1 MADPLLQPQTLF
13 PRKDNVKEAREYINS
28 LLPITAANEANAAVN
43 MYHNTLLHQ
52 LGNTYQVDRTVIYR
66 LIDMRV
72 KRQDSEDTAQ
82 MHFRTTYNLA
92 IDHVVSYFENRL
104 GAS

>member
-1 MADPLLQPQTLF
+1 MTDSS
-13 PRKDNVKEAREYINS
+13 VKEY
-28 LLPITAANEANAAVN
+28 PVD
-43 MYHNTLLHQ
+43 
-52 LGNTYQVDRTVIYR
+52 QVDIYR

-72 KRQDSEDTAQ
+72 KRQEQEDTTQ

-104 GAS
+104 GK

>member
-1 MADPLLQPQTLF
+1 MTGSPVKNYPVDQAD
-13 PRKDNVKEAREYINS
+13 
-28 LLPITAANEANAAVN
+28 
-43 MYHNTLLHQ
+43 
-52 LGNTYQVDRTVIYR
+52 IYR

-72 KRQDSEDTAQ
+72 KRQDSENLAQ
-82 MHFRTTYNLA
+82 LHFRTTYNLA

>member
-1 MADPLLQPQTLF
+1 M
-13 PRKDNVKEAREYINS
+13 KDSPVKEY
-28 LLPITAANEANAAVN
+28 P
-43 MYHNTLLHQ
+43 
-52 LGNTYQVDRTVIYR
+52 VDQAVIYR

-72 KRQDSEDTAQ
+72 KRQEQENTAQ

-104 GAS
+104 GK

>member
-1 MADPLLQPQTLF
+1 MTDSS
-13 PRKDNVKEAREYINS
+13 VKEY
-28 LLPITAANEANAAVN
+28 PVD
-43 MYHNTLLHQ
+43 
-52 LGNTYQVDRTVIYR
+52 QVDIYR

-72 KRQDSEDTAQ
+72 KRQEKEDTAQ

-104 GAS
+104 GASQ